1 MLKDGLPYHT
11 ARSHNPR
18 ANVQSNI
25 TFIGGGNMAAAMIG
39 GLIAAGHSAT
49 QLRVAEPSAERAAWL
64 RQQFAGIRVKANA
77 ADVIGGAQAV
87 VLAVKPQ
94 QMAEALQ
101 ALRLDAGTTVVSI
114 AAGVRLSSLREW
126 LGNGVHLVRCM
137 PNTPALYQKGIT
149 GLYTAASTPAT
160 ARALAE
166 TILKAAGQTCW
177 LEQESDLDA
186 VTALSGSGPAY
197 FFLLT
202 EALRDAGVKLGLS
215 ADVAARLAQQTF
227 IGAAEMADKT
237 GTDISTLRAQVTSKG
252 GTTEAAVKS
261 LESDGIRAIFER
273 ALATAATRSKELGD
287 KK

>member
-1 MLKDGLPYHT
+1 M
-11 ARSHNPR
+11 
-18 ANVQSNI
+18 NVQSNI
-25 TFIGGGNMAAAMIG
+25 AFIGGGNMAAAMIG
-39 GLIAAGHSAT
+39 GLLAAGHKPAH
-49 QLRVAEPSAERAAWL
+49 LRVAEPTSERAAWL
-64 RQQFAGIRVKANA
+64 RDQFGIRVESLAAN
-77 ADVIGGAQAV
+77 VVNGAQAI

-101 ALRLDAGTTVVSI
+101 GLQLDAQTTVVSI

-126 LGNGVHLVRCM
+126 LGDRVHLVRCM

-149 GLYTAASTPAT
+149 GLYTNASTPAN

-166 TILKAAGQTCW
+166 TVLKAAGQICW

-202 EALRDAGVKLGLS
+202 EVLREAGIQLGLS
-215 ADVAARLAQQTF
+215 PDVAARLAQQTF
-227 IGAAEMADKT
+227 IGAAEMANKT
-237 GTDISTLRAQVTSKG
+237 GIDVATLRAQVTSKG

-273 ALATAATRSKELGD
+273 ALAAAAARSKELGD

>member
-1 MLKDGLPYHT
+1 M
-11 ARSHNPR
+11 
-18 ANVQSNI
+18 QSNI
-25 TFIGGGNMAAAMIG
+25 AFIGGGNMAAAMIG
-39 GLIAAGHSAT
+39 GLIAAGHAPAR
-49 QLRVAEPSAERAAWL
+49 LRVAEPNAERAEWL
-64 RQQFAGIRVKANA
+64 RQQFGIKAQDSA
-77 ADVIGGAQAV
+77 AKVVAGAQAV

-101 ALRLDAGTTVVSI
+101 GLKLDVDTTVVSI
-114 AAGVRLSSLREW
+114 AAGVRLSSLRGW
-126 LGNGVHLVRCM
+126 LGDGVHLVRCM

-149 GLYTAASTPAT
+149 GLFTPASTPAS

-177 LEQESDLDA
+177 LELEADLDA

-202 EALRDAGVKLGLS
+202 EALREAGVKLGLKP
-215 ADVAARLAQQTF
+215 DIAARLAQQTF

-237 GTDISTLRAQVTSKG
+237 GTDVTTLRAQVTSKG

-261 LESDGIRAIFER
+261 LETDGIRAIFER
-273 ALATAATRSKELGD
+273 ALTAAAARSKELGD